1 MKNWNI
7 CNNLKF
13 RIYQIYLQP
22 SINDIENSQKQN
34 MKEIKKKVELINYF
48 NDNNTNMINGKEVIY
63 TNNDVETSLDK
74 RNKKGKSMKKLLDK
88 EKNLMIN

>member
-34 MKEIKKKVELINYF
+34 MKDIKKKVELINYF
-48 NDNNTNMINGKEVIY
+48 NDNITNMINGKEVIY
-63 TNNDVETSLDK
+63 TNNNEETSLDK
-74 RNKKGKSMKKLLDK
+74 RNKKRKKN
-88 EKNLMIN
+88 EEINR

>member
-1 MKNWNI
+1 MK
-7 CNNLKF
+7 
-13 RIYQIYLQP
+13 
-22 SINDIENSQKQN
+22 D
-34 MKEIKKKVELINYF
+34 IKKKVELINYF

>member
-34 MKEIKKKVELINYF
+34 MKDIKKKVELINYF

-63 TNNDVETSLDK
+63 TNNDEETSLDK
-74 RNKKGKSMKKLLDK
+74 RNKKRKKY
-88 EKNLMIN
+88 EEINR